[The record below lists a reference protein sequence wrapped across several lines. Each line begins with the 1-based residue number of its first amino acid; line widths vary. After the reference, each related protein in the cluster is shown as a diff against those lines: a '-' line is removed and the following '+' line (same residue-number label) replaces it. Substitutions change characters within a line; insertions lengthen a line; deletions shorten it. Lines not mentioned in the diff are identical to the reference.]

1 LNIAKAEHLP
11 KRQVLG
17 FYRHASKSS
26 AYAVRKLSM
35 KEVFVMNP
43 NDENS
48 LGATGYLLA
57 RVTTALG
64 AIPLK
69 DATVTIR
76 NEKASNNGER
86 GGVIKVVTTDLDGNT
101 PRIALPAPPRANST
115 SPGAS
120 LPFASYSVDVEAQG
134 YYRQFFTGVPVYE
147 GITSIQPAN
156 LVPFAQNASP
166 DRRPTD
172 DTYFNENVNPL
183 LRPAPPEN

>member
-1 LNIAKAEHLP
+1 
-11 KRQVLG
+11 
-17 FYRHASKSS
+17 
-26 AYAVRKLSM
+26 
-35 KEVFVMNP
+35 MNP
-43 NDENS
+43 NDENKMD
-48 LGATGYLLA
+48 ATGYLIA

-69 DATVTIR
+69 EATVTIR
-76 NEKASNNGER
+76 NERGGDGAGR
-86 GGVIKVVTTDLDGNT
+86 GGVIKVVTTDRDGNT
-101 PRIALPAPPRANST
+101 PRVALPAPPRANST

-120 LPFASYSVDVEAQG
+120 LPFASYSVDVEAEG

-183 LRPAPPEN
+183 LRPASPEN